1 MAFLGVQNFTDSDNV
16 ANSIL
21 KVHVTELLKCV
32 AEIHISNIYLKKKN
46 STSKFHLLNPTPNSH
61 K

>member
-1 MAFLGVQNFTDSDNV
+1 MAFLDVQNFTDSDTV

-32 AEIHISNIYLKKKN
+32 AEIHISNIYLKKKKKIVLQN
-46 STSKFHLLNPTPNSH
+46 FIY
-61 K
+61 